1 MNLTLRSYLPIRW
14 FRLLGILL
22 PLLLLVA
29 AAHGQILK
37 PASWTHEASAKEV
50 KVGEELELIFNARI
64 IPDWYLYS
72 SDFDPDLGPI
82 VTTFTFQ
89 KHPSYA
95 LVGKIK
101 PINPKKKY
109 DATWGGDY
117 TYFVKTGQFRQRI
130 KVLQPGLVVKGS
142 YEYQVCSEING
153 QCIPGEGDFSFTD
166 FTVLPGT
173 APAAAPASGTNAP
186 ATTNAPQPSATPTT
200 GVNGGT
206 AILNTPPTELTVD
219 NTAASA
225 DSSLLAPD
233 STTNAQVTA
242 TAFGDSTGQT
252 TGTVN
257 TAISEPATPEAQET
271 LWTFFLLAFM
281 FGLSAL
287 LTPCVFPMIP
297 MTVSFFTNSS
307 TTRGQAVFKALVY
320 GFSIIAIY
328 TLIGVVFAR
337 IFGASEI
344 NYYLS
349 THWIPNVLFFV
360 VFVVFGMSFLG
371 MFEITLPHSLVN
383 KIDAQAD
390 KGGLYGVF
398 FMAFTLAVVS
408 FSCTGPIVGTVLIAS
423 AGGEILKP
431 IVGMFGFSLAFALPF
446 TLFAIFPNLLNSLP
460 KSGGWLNS
468 VKVVLG
474 FLELALALKFL
485 SIADQVYHWGIL
497 DREVYL
503 ALWIVIFALMGLYL
517 LGKLKLSHD
526 SDLPYLGV
534 PRLMLAIA
542 TFSFVVYMIPG
553 MFGAPLKALSG
564 YLPPQAT
571 HDFDLSALLREK
583 PTSAQNQTCE
593 TPKYS
598 EFLHLPHG
606 LTGYFDLE
614 QAKRCAAEQNKPIFI
629 DFTGHGCVNCREM
642 EANVWSHPEVLK
654 RLREEFV
661 IVALY
666 VDDKTELPQN
676 EWVTSTHDGK
686 VKNTMGKK
694 NADYQITQF
703 NANAQPY
710 YVVMDANEQKLIDKP
725 IAYEPNVQKFIQYLD
740 AGIAAHKA
748 RQAAK

>member
-1 MNLTLRSYLPIRW
+1 MAVK
-14 FRLLGILL
+14 RLWMFLL
-22 PLLLLVA
+22 PLLLLVTTVQA
-29 AAHGQILK
+29 QILK
-37 PASWTHEASAKEV
+37 PSSWSYDVSSTEV
-50 KVGEELELIFNARI
+50 KVGEEVDLIFNAKI

-72 SDFDPDLGPI
+72 SDFDPDLGPM

-89 KHPSYA
+89 KHPSFA
-95 LVGKIK
+95 LVGKVK
-101 PINPKKKY
+101 PMGPKKKY
-109 DATWGGDY
+109 DDTWDGEY
-117 TYFVKTGQFRQRI
+117 TYFTKTAQFRQRI
-130 KVLQPGLVVKGS
+130 KVLQPTLVLKGS
-142 YEYQVCSEING
+142 YEYQVCSDVTG
-153 QCIPGEGDFSFTD
+153 QCIPGEADFNFTQI
-166 FTVLPGT
+166 TVLPG
-173 APAAAPASGTNAP
+173 AAP
-186 ATTNAPQPSATPTT
+186 ATTPATTPETTT
-200 GVNGGT
+200 GNNQPPTATTTGIGTPSTGIANSTTTSPGINAGT
-206 AILNTPPTELTVD
+206 ADTVNPLD
-219 NTAASA
+219 AGQATTAFATDSAQTGTSNASA
-225 DSSLLAPD
+225 GSSLK
-233 STTNAQVTA
+233 TTNAS
-242 TAFGDSTGQT
+242 DDEEPET
-252 TGTVN
+252 TLLG
-257 TAISEPATPEAQET
+257 
-271 LWTFFLLAFM
+271 FFFLAFM

-307 TTRGQAVFKALVY
+307 TTRSQAIFKALVY

-349 THWIPNVLFFV
+349 THWIPNVLFFI
-360 VFVVFGMSFLG
+360 VFLVFGMSFLG

-517 LGKLKLSHD
+517 LGKLKFSHD

-534 PRLMLAIA
+534 PRLMLAIV
-542 TFSFVVYMIPG
+542 TFSFVVYMLPG
-553 MFGAPLKALSG
+553 MIGAPLKALSG

-571 HDFDLSALLREK
+571 HDFDLSALLRK
-583 PTSAQNQTCE
+583 DGGPQNETCE
-593 TPKYS
+593 TPKYAD
-598 EFLHLPHG
+598 FLHLPHG

-614 QAKRCAAEQNKPIFI
+614 QAKRCAKEQGKPIFI

-642 EANVWSHPEVLK
+642 EANVWSHPDVLK
-654 RLREEFV
+654 RLRENFV

-666 VDDKTELPQN
+666 VDDKTPLPQN

-686 VKNTMGKK
+686 VKDTMGKK
-694 NADYQITQF
+694 NADYQITKF

-710 YVVMDANEQKLIDKP
+710 YILMDERENVLVKP
-725 IAYEPNVQKFIQYLD
+725 VAYETDIQKFIQFLD
-740 AGIAAHKA
+740 AGVAAYKA
-748 RQAAK
+748 KQQAQ

>member
-1 MNLTLRSYLPIRW
+1 MDIFLKRFYIFLV
-14 FRLLGILL
+14 
-22 PLLLLVA
+22 PLLFLGTVGQ
-29 AAHGQILK
+29 GQILK
-37 PASWTHEASAKEV
+37 PSSWSYDVSAQEV
-50 KVGEELELIFNARI
+50 KVGEEVDLIFNAKI
-64 IPDWYLYS
+64 IPQWYLYS

-82 VTTFTFQ
+82 VTTFSFQ

-95 LVGKIK
+95 LVGKVK
-101 PINPKKKY
+101 AINPKKKY
-109 DATWGGDY
+109 DKLWDGEY
-117 TYFVKTGQFRQRI
+117 TYFTKTGQFRQRV
-130 KVLQPGLVVKGS
+130 KVLQINPVIKGT
-142 YEYQVCSEING
+142 YEFQVCSEASG
-153 QCIPGEGDFSFTD
+153 QCINGENDFNFTQLK
-166 FTVLPGT
+166 VL
-173 APAAAPASGTNAP
+173 PAAA
-186 ATTNAPQPSATPTT
+186 ATA
-200 GVNGGT
+200 
-206 AILNTPPTELTVD
+206 PPTVVPPAAQPTQKP
-219 NTAASA
+219 TANQNIPVSPVP
-225 DSSLLAPD
+225 SEVVTKPAP
-233 STTNAQVTA
+233 
-242 TAFGDSTGQT
+242 
-252 TGTVN
+252 TVN
-257 TAISEPATPEAQET
+257 PAVAEDLNQPLPATPLDSFTEAVDTAPLPELAPKNT
-271 LWTFFLLAFM
+271 VDLDDSFAAGNDAMPVESLWAFFLLAFM

-307 TTRGQAVFKALVY
+307 TTRSQAVFKAAVY
-320 GFSIIAIY
+320 GLSIIGIY
-328 TLIGVVFAR
+328 TIIGVVFAR

-349 THWIPNVLFFV
+349 THWIPNVLFFL
-360 VFVVFGMSFLG
+360 VFLVFGMSFLG
-371 MFEITLPHSLVN
+371 LFEITLPHSLVN

-423 AGGEILKP
+423 AGGEVLKP

-503 ALWIVIFALMGLYL
+503 ALWIVIFALMGMYL

-526 SDLPYLGV
+526 SDMPYLSV

-542 TFSFVVYMIPG
+542 TFSFVVYLVPG
-553 MFGAPLKALSG
+553 MVGAPLKALSG

-583 PTSAQNQTCE
+583 SDPTAKDGCE
-593 TPKYS
+593 TAKYS
-598 EFLHLPHG
+598 DFLHLPHG
-606 LTGYFDLE
+606 LSGYFDLE
-614 QAKRCAAEQNKPIFI
+614 EAKRCAAAQNKPIFI

-642 EANVWSHPEVLK
+642 EANVWSDPRVLK
-654 RLREEFV
+654 RLRDDYV

-666 VDDKTELPQN
+666 VDDKTELPED
-676 EWVTSTHDGK
+676 EWITSAYDQK
-686 VKNTMGKK
+686 LKNTIGKK
-694 NADYQITQF
+694 NADYQITAF

-710 YVVMDANEQKLIDKP
+710 YVLMDASGKPLNVKP
-725 IAYEPNVQKFIQYLD
+725 IAYEPNVKKFIQFLD
-740 AGIAAHKA
+740 AGIAAHKKK
-748 RQAAK
+748 QMNQP

>member
-1 MNLTLRSYLPIRW
+1 MGL
-14 FRLLGILL
+14 LL
-22 PLLLLVA
+22 PLLFLVLA
-29 AAHGQILK
+29 AQAQILK
-37 PASWTHEASAKEV
+37 PATWSHDVSAQEV
-50 KVGEELELIFNARI
+50 KVGEEVELIFNAKI
-64 IPDWYLYS
+64 IPEWYLYS

-82 VTTFTFQ
+82 VTAFTFQ

-101 PINPKKKY
+101 PVNPKKKY
-109 DATWGGDY
+109 DNTWGGEY
-117 TYFVKTGQFRQRI
+117 TYFTKTGQFRQRI
-130 KVLQPGLVVKGS
+130 KVLQPTLVVKGS
-142 YEYQVCSEING
+142 YEYQVCSEVNG
-153 QCIPGEGDFSFTD
+153 QCIPGEGDFNFTQIK
-166 FTVLPGT
+166 VLPGA
-173 APAAAPASGTNAP
+173 APAATPAPGTGTTNNGNTPTPGAPASEANTNVPGTATAAPAST
-186 ATTNAPQPSATPTT
+186 
-200 GVNGGT
+200 
-206 AILNTPPTELTVD
+206 
-219 NTAASA
+219 NTALTSDTSLLSPDAPVTAFPQAEDSARANSA
-225 DSSLLAPD
+225 DPLLTQIAETTAAVENGSEQESLGA
-233 STTNAQVTA
+233 
-242 TAFGDSTGQT
+242 
-252 TGTVN
+252 
-257 TAISEPATPEAQET
+257 
-271 LWTFFLLAFM
+271 FFLLAFM

-307 TTRGQAVFKALVY
+307 TTRRQAVFKALVY

-349 THWIPNVLFFV
+349 THWLPNVLFFI
-360 VFVVFGMSFLG
+360 VFMVFGMSFLG

-390 KGGLYGVF
+390 KGGFYGVF

-446 TLFAIFPNLLNSLP
+446 TLFAVFPNLLNSLP

-503 ALWIVIFALMGLYL
+503 ALWIVIFSLLGLYL

-526 SDLPYLGV
+526 SDFPYLSV
-534 PRLMLAIA
+534 PRLMLAMV
-542 TFSFVVYMIPG
+542 TFSFVVYLVPG
-553 MFGAPLKALSG
+553 MVGAPLKALSG

-571 HDFDLSALLREK
+571 HDFDLAAMLRK
-583 PTSAQNQTCE
+583 DGSTQNETCE
-593 TPKYS
+593 TPKFA

-606 LTGYFDLE
+606 LIGYFNLE
-614 QAKRCAAEQNKPIFI
+614 QAKRCAAEQNKPIFL

-642 EANVWSHPEVLK
+642 EANVWSDPQVLK
-654 RLREEFV
+654 RLRENYV

-666 VDDKTELPQN
+666 VDDKTELPQS

-686 VKNTMGKK
+686 VKNTIGKK
-694 NADYQITQF
+694 NADYQITKF
-703 NANAQPY
+703 NVNAQPY
-710 YVVMDANEQKLIDKP
+710 YVLMDENENSLVTP
-725 IAYEPNVQKFIQYLD
+725 IAYEKDVQKFIQFLD
-740 AGIAAHKA
+740 AGVAAYKA
-748 RQAAK
+748 KQTQAQ